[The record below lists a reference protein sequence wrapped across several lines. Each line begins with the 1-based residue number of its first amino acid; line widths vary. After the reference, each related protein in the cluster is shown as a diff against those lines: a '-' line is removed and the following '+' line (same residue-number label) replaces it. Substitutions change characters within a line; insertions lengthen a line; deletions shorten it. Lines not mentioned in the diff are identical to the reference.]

1 MEDVDSNASA
11 SIRSGRSGSLSRYL
25 DKNGRN
31 RRNSTTSSNSDRE
44 GEAPSE
50 YQSEV
55 MTLIAMEDK
64 RRAFQRLLNLEVEVI
79 FDTLEETD
87 SGLRTWLLEYDVVK
101 EVLRTNLLRPKSLT
115 SRMHTAP
122 VPLVLHSSITCAFSR
137 SYVDDATSPDK
148 DPLADD
154 DDHEVSQSPAGE
166 DSIPPP
172 LTPKVHAA
180 AVDSKSTPS
189 FAKVDEEYGY
199 YKHVFV
205 CSEIIMRVYTGDE
218 DLYESFRMSS
228 SSAGSAAANDELTFG
243 CQTQDELELWRLFFA
258 YFSDN
263 AAIDEVQAAFY
274 CKAFIRLHDA
284 YCLEDGYV
292 HVVLE
297 AYLPA
302 LLKHIYMPTVKHL
315 LLKLLQSYESIH
327 PLTGVHDAMETV
339 APLLVHAATAPIDLS
354 SPSLANQVAAREN
367 ACRLLV
373 EMLQANQADRL
384 GSFLRREDTQFLA
397 KYFVRDQFGTIR
409 GIEAV
414 TEGYHNFLQFM
425 LLEELGKEPRLLD
438 QLFAGAIEQLAQVPA
453 WPSTIVAPCSKEKQL
468 REM

>member
-101 EVLRTNLLRPKSLT
+101 EVLRVFSTPVLFHDISSTPDAVVPSIAT
-115 SRMHTAP
+115 DTA
-122 VPLVLHSSITCAFSR
+122 VLKEPL
-137 SYVDDATSPDK
+137 
-148 DPLADD
+148 
-154 DDHEVSQSPAGE
+154 

-384 GSFLRREDTQFLA
+384 GSFLRREDTQ
-397 KYFVRDQFGTIR
+397 
-409 GIEAV
+409 
-414 TEGYHNFLQFM
+414 N
-425 LLEELGKEPRLLD
+425 
-438 QLFAGAIEQLAQVPA
+438 
-453 WPSTIVAPCSKEKQL
+453 
-468 REM
+468 